1 MRGLFILILLVN
13 LAFFALGR
21 GWLGVPPAETGRTPG
36 QVAQQMQPDAIIV
49 LPPSAR

>member
-21 GWLGVPPAETGRTPG
+21 GWLGVPPAETGRKPG
-36 QVAQQMQPDAIIV
+36 QAARQMQPDAIIV